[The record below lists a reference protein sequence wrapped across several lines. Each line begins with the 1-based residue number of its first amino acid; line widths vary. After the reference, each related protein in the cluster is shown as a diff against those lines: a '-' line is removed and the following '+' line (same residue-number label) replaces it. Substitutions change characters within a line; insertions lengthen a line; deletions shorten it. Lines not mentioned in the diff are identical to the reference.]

1 MSVEKIERGKPSSQD
16 LISNLFAG
24 KRPCLPFANLLIKT
38 VENRMKLPG
47 IFPFWKPILK
57 KQSRWY

>member
-38 VENRMKLPG
+38 VENRMKLSG
-47 IFPFWKPILK
+47 KSSSWRIILMK
-57 KQSRWY
+57 RLGLY